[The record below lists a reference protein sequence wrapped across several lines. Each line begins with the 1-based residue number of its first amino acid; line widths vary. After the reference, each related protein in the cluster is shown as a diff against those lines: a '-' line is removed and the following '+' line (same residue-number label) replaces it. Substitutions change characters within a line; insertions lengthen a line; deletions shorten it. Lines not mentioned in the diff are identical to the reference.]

1 MYPRRCLTTT
11 ITAACLLFWAGGT
24 SAARGNKAPNTDAV
38 LDWNAIM
45 VATLHGAARPYI
57 HCSIASLL
65 RVCSLIGLY

>member
-1 MYPRRCLTTT
+1 MLDDHDHRCLP
-11 ITAACLLFWAGGT
+11 AVLGERYLSRQRKQG
-24 SAARGNKAPNTDAV
+24 PNTDAV

-45 VATLHGAARPYI
+45 VATLHRAARPYI